1 MNLISLM
8 QSIDS
13 AALVQPTE
21 IRLIGTNYLAN
32 MLRYPDQSEVCLGD
46 RVLHNR
52 DRAVVEALIEGDEI
66 FDCGVDFAGFMI
78 ACERCG
84 RVFIVPGSADW
95 EDVSLMSRAV

>member
-1 MNLISLM
+1 MR
-8 QSIDS
+8 
-13 AALVQPTE
+13 PTG
-21 IRLIGTNYLAN
+21 IRLISTNYLAN
-32 MLRYPDQSEVCLGD
+32 MLHYPDQSEVRLGD

-66 FDCGVDFAGFMI
+66 VDCGVDSAGFMI

-95 EDVSLMSRAV
+95 EDISLMSRAV